1 MPQPNERNPWL
12 ATRSV
17 SGRDYDATYDRRAA
31 AGEDVH
37 GEASFIQSLGRRSVL
52 DAGCGT
58 GRVARELA
66 RRGLDVVGVDIDSAM
81 LNTAREKAPQLDWR
95 LGDLATIDLGRTFD
109 CIVMA
114 GNVMIFVT
122 SGMEGTVLAN
132 LARHLTPGGLL
143 VAGFQLMGGGLPLLR
158 YDSLAT
164 DAGLGLT
171 ERWSTW
177 DREAWRSDSTYA
189 VSVHRRGVDGQA
201 PE

>member
-31 AGEDVH
+31 VGEDVH

-143 VAGFQLMGGGLPLLR
+143 VAGFQLMGGGLPLSR

-171 ERWSTW
+171 ERRSTW
-177 DREAWRSDSTYA
+177 DREAWRPDITYA
-189 VSVHRRGVDGQA
+189 VSVHRRGVEGQA

>member
-31 AGEDVH
+31 AGDDVH

-164 DAGLGLT
+164 DAGLELT

-177 DREAWRSDSTYA
+177 DREAWRPDNTYA
-189 VSVHRRGVDGQA
+189 VSVHRRGVEGQA
-201 PE
+201 PG